1 MCLIAIAH
9 RASPVF
15 PLVIAANRDEDHL
28 RPTRPAHWWDD
39 APHVLGGRDAQAGG
53 GWLAISKDA
62 RFAAVTNLR
71 GAVRRDRSRGALVRG
86 FVTGNAAPLAYA
98 AAIDVAQ
105 YSGFHLLTGEI
116 GGELTHLSE
125 AAVVLDAGIHGV
137 SNAPHG
143 EHWPKVGLAVDAVR
157 EALSLDDADALVD
170 ALLRFLSTPRHTGR
184 IEDEPFI
191 AGDRYGTRAST
202 VIVAT
207 GERVTFAEQNF
218 GPGGVAAGELRRFS
232 FSSAAAR

>member
-9 RASPVF
+9 RVSIRF

-39 APHVLGGRDAQAGG
+39 APDVIGGRDILAGG
-53 GWLAISKDA
+53 AWLAMSRSG

-71 GAVRRDRSRGALVRG
+71 GAVKRDRSRGALVRE
-86 FVTGNAAPLAYA
+86 FVTGEVAPIAYA
-98 AAIDVAQ
+98 EAIDVAQ
-105 YSGFHLLTGEI
+105 YSGFHLFTGEVD
-116 GGELTHLSE
+116 GDLAHLSE
-125 AAVVLDAGIHGV
+125 TLSPLDAGIHGV

-143 EHWPKVGLAVDAVR
+143 ERWPKVDLAIDAVR
-157 EALSLDDADALVD
+157 DALALDDADAIVD

-184 IEDEPFI
+184 IEHEPFI

-202 VIVAT
+202 VIVA
-207 GERVTFAEQNF
+207 GAERVTFAEQTF
-218 GPGGVAAGELRRFS
+218 GPGGEAAGELRRFS
-232 FSSAAAR
+232 FPSADAR